1 MTTDIDEFGLL
12 VREGHYNPA
21 APRERSVRVV
31 VTVPDLGPVMLL
43 LPLDATCTLLV
54 DGATPW
60 PVLARRALDVHTA
73 LGGAPRADL
82 LLLAAWLAVDTHWDA
97 YTTAWAQHR
106 ARSLRRRAKRTY
118 VLLGEHCRRW
128 GIPEPDTTQGLEG
141 HGMVRVSEPIINPD
155 TCADSIKGLGPDT
168 DGETT
173 AMTMIM
179 EQRSNPTNAATASAE
194 PATEQFGVA
203 NVSQD
208 AVGLN
213 RCYDG
218 LDGGLMSQMSHEA
231 FAERI
236 VTGITNPAQLAGE
249 VCLNCAKPADRDMA
263 PAGWAETG
271 ERVYVHRG
279 ECYMRLKWWAEAPI
293 RRARREAAPGIVQ
306 GLTDEAIRLVLE
318 QVIAA
323 GVRSRRSEM
332 DTDLAHAETA
342 AERARAAE
350 LPLPPCPSWCAGAS
364 DLDSWGWDGEEF
376 RRIHE
381 RTLYKSTPPEDE
393 SGLGARLVVLQYER
407 WQDGAPVLEPAMV
420 DVTVETGDPATV
432 RAMTSALN
440 EAATML
446 EKLAAG

>member
-1 MTTDIDEFGLL
+1 MMHNTPRWLL
-12 VREGHYNPA
+12 KR
-21 APRERSVRVV
+21 
-31 VTVPDLGPVMLL
+31 GPVTER
-43 LPLDATCTLLV
+43 AITAV
-54 DGATPW
+54 A
-60 PVLARRALDVHTA
+60 VLAGWLAATAAAAVLHLDVTA
-73 LGGAPRADL
+73 VLVAAGAVLVSIATANALLG
-82 LLLAAWLAVDTHWDA
+82 
-97 YTTAWAQHR
+97 
-106 ARSLRRRAKRTY
+106 LRRRERARHVEARFAQLKAEDAALST
-118 VLLGEHCRRW
+118 LFACTEICGE
-128 GIPEPDTTQGLEG
+128 T
-141 HGMVRVSEPIINPD
+141 
-155 TCADSIKGLGPDT
+155 IKGLEPDA
-168 DGETT
+168 DGETPD
-173 AMTMIM
+173 MTMIM
-179 EQRSNPTNAATASAE
+179 EQRLGRADTDTVGAE
-194 PATEQFGVA
+194 RSLETDVP
-203 NVSQD
+203 QD
-208 AVGLN
+208 AVDLN
-213 RCYDG
+213 RCHDG